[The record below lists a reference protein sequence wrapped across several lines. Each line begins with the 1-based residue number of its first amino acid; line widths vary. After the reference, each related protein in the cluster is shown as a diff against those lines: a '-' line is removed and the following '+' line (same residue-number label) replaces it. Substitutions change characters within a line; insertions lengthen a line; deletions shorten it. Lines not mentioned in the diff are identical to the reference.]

1 VGPVLAALSA
11 GRREFYALYIQEGLD
26 LSGNNRKKKDKK
38 RFEKVLWMA
47 KKTGLSTKE
56 VSKHDL
62 NMMLIIVPIKAL
74 CLMHLHWRW
83 LKYRN

>member
-1 VGPVLAALSA
+1 LAALSA

-26 LSGNNRKKKDKK
+26 LSGNNWKKKDKK

-62 NMMLIIVPIKAL
+62 NMIVDNHPDQGL
-74 CLMHLHWRW
+74 VLDVSPLEF
-83 LKYRN
+83 L